1 MIFATYIVSRVKSK
15 TDIITREQKNRGTH
29 LYACMCRPACR
40 IIHTG
45 NRSTSSPRAARNSR
59 GSGEADGIVSASNS
73 GNEAKNSKIENVISI
88 SITPFRDEI

>member
-1 MIFATYIVSRVKSK
+1 MIFATYVLSRTESK
-15 TDIITREQKNRGTH
+15 TDIIIREHNNRGTH

-45 NRSTSSPRAARNSR
+45 NRSTSSPRAARNNR
-59 GSGEADGIVSASNS
+59 GSGEPDGIVSASNN

-88 SITPFRDEI
+88 NITPFRDEI